1 MSESDGERT
10 ARSVA
15 LEQAYVHEVY
25 EQCAE
30 KTAQSRHWPRIY
42 QFLEELEPGALVCD
56 VGCGNG
62 KYLSVNQSIFKV
74 GADRCKHL
82 TDIAREKENEVLICD
97 NLSLPFRDDSF
108 DAVLSIAVVHH
119 FATTERRVHA
129 LKELARVLR
138 IGGRLVISV
147 WAMEQRHRKFE
158 SQDVLVPWP
167 KAYRFDSSCSAEP
180 RSSGIPYADEIRY
193 NQFAPKDFVAS
204 KSRKKYGSKS
214 YWIDP
219 VLSPSPSSSSLSSP
233 NETCYSFV
241 RRALQKL
248 AGGKRGGPGNR
259 PWFLETWSH
268 GSGKDARHNRRDD
281 SGDVDDLPIELRRL
295 EDINVMLDK
304 FPDTLSVKSKSLGDI
319 LEIQRLNLVRS
330 RSSIPGL
337 CSTLTSDT
345 FLNETS
351 ETPSIAGSKPKL
363 VKQKSHFIEDI
374 CLEISDNTAI
384 QELIK
389 DIPELGTMRKLPVR
403 RGNVQKQSSLNEELM
418 SADRLKEKEKIRRN
432 IMKQAS
438 LNEEIIC
445 KRKAFEAFKDS
456 LYSGNATKRFQ
467 LLKSGLTNRI
477 KQSTT
482 NIEKVSGMS
491 IKNGFVKMLQGW
503 TSGENEEEDECF
515 DSVPCE
521 LFSPKCKPG
530 EKTEKTAPA
539 AKKDAESAERR
550 LSREDGSDS
559 SKDSSLQ
566 SDTSVDSEDSFAS
579 VIYVPKQDLSSII
592 DAISAPPGYQLRATS
607 APPSPRVKH
616 PPDLMGPRLKLI
628 PISPLLK
635 QFPAT
640 SKSLPPTSPPGLSP
654 RTLNSI
660 PPRPFFG
667 AFPGG
672 QQTSVFEKLL
682 SGGELES
689 SSANR
694 KQIPEFHGS
703 EVPDSST
710 RLLESSVVA
719 KEVPAMPLTPIVLEN
734 TAVVSTAVADKLP
747 PKEEK
752 SLVPVIGETS
762 VLHEKPSE
770 NSDVEL
776 AVNEE
781 NSRRARLNQIKE
793 LLRQK
798 PGFATRCG
806 KPSFPLV
813 RRASAATPGRL
824 ETVTRPLP
832 RLLSLEL
839 FNPETDDLDSDSSG
853 VSSPE
858 SIGSV
863 ISVVSDER
871 FVANKDNGKADI
883 KEQEASLATDEKPL
897 PLASKHPEFSH
908 LDNNSAYELLG
919 SASLS
924 GSSTEISLAS
934 SQSIRLLEAAA
945 NVASSLEDAVET
957 AIQLKPHSAKHATKA
972 QKCTTVDD
980 PYEFTNSWRNV
991 NASPS
996 ELQELLCDSKP
1007 NSLSPEERT
1016 WDEECRRH
1024 LINFTEKLSE
1034 NLINDIDQYCQKTV
1048 LEFNEDFN
1056 ERSVDRDSC
1065 VTSTDSKVVDSFIVD
1080 SPLTSHQ
1087 HPPGNGEL
1095 ATCKYSE
1102 LVDTRAWLNASQKE
1116 DENSKTDNKPSDTL
1130 LELECSNADRSSR
1143 TVINNV
1149 LRERSSSED
1158 IVDLILVPNSKKFI
1172 FEEKSGARDEYK
1184 GQRSTEIDPRH
1195 SVTGGSEDQTVE
1207 KSYLSFGNS
1216 IESSDIGDSIENT
1229 TSFSDYSQT
1238 ESVRESSATE
1248 KTHHGSLASLGS
1260 CNMEY
1265 RNRQAGSKLESR
1277 IRSAS
1282 EEITSRPPMIR
1293 QQASVK
1299 SECLV
1304 SATSNGSLT
1313 DSSSQESLPSDHGGG
1328 AITYHQYYH
1337 VFREGELDQLINKY
1351 VENLH
1356 IISSYYDHASWCI
1369 VAEKVQVWTI

>member
-1 MSESDGERT
+1 MSESDGEQT

-119 FATTERRVHA
+119 FATTERRIHA

-158 SQDVLVPWP
+158 SQDVLIPWP
-167 KAYRFDSSCSAEP
+167 KAYCLSSFSNGATY
-180 RSSGIPYADEIRY
+180 SGIPYADEIQH
-193 NQFAPKDFVAS
+193 NQIAPKDFLTS
-204 KSRKKYGSKS
+204 KRNSRKKYGTKS

-219 VLSPSPSSSSLSSP
+219 VLSPSPSTSSLSSP

-248 AGGKRGGPGNR
+248 AGGKRNCPGSR
-259 PWFLETWSH
+259 PWFLETWSQ
-268 GSGKDARHNRRDD
+268 SGGKVKRHMQQEYD

-295 EDINVMLDK
+295 EDLNATLNK
-304 FPDTLSVKSKSLGDI
+304 YPDTLSVKSKSLGDI

-337 CSTLTSDT
+337 CSTLTSDS
-345 FLNETS
+345 FLNETA
-351 ETPSIAGSKPKL
+351 ETPPLTNAKPKL
-363 VKQKSHFIEDI
+363 VKQKSHFIEDV
-374 CLEISDNTAI
+374 CVEISENTAI

-389 DIPELGTMRKLPVR
+389 DLPDFQTVQR
-403 RGNVQKQSSLNEELM
+403 FPLKRGNVQKQSSLNEELM
-418 SADRLKEKEKIRRN
+418 SIDRLKEKEKVRRN

-445 KRKAFEAFKDS
+445 NRKAFEAFKDS
-456 LYSGNATKRFQ
+456 LYSTNATKRFQ

-503 TSGENEEEDECF
+503 TSAENEDETSC
-515 DSVPCE
+515 STMMPCE
-521 LFSPKCKPG
+521 PVSSKLKPA
-530 EKTEKTAPA
+530 EKVTTTI
-539 AKKDAESAERR
+539 KKDAEIVERR

-579 VIYVPKQDLSSII
+579 VIYVPKHDLSSII
-592 DAISAPPGYQLRATS
+592 DAISATPGCQLSAMS

-660 PPRPFFG
+660 PPRKFFS
-667 AFPGG
+667 AFSSSH
-672 QQTSVFEKLL
+672 QTSIFDKLISADETDFNSSNQQKITDSQSSELLDPPSVCTDSTIEKHSPTKQL
-682 SGGELES
+682 SPT
-689 SSANR
+689 
-694 KQIPEFHGS
+694 Q
-703 EVPDSST
+703 V
-710 RLLESSVVA
+710 
-719 KEVPAMPLTPIVLEN
+719 EN
-734 TAVVSTAVADKLP
+734 EPMSQATNTENVVSLDEAP
-747 PKEEK
+747 
-752 SLVPVIGETS
+752 LVPVPEEVSMPRAKMIT
-762 VLHEKPSE
+762 EKSSTE
-770 NSDVEL
+770 SI
-776 AVNEE
+776 NEE
-781 NSRRARLNQIKE
+781 ESRKSRLNQIKE
-793 LLRQK
+793 LLKQK
-798 PGFATRCG
+798 PGFATRCA

-813 RRASAATPGRL
+813 RRASAAAPGRL

-858 SIGSV
+858 SVGSV
-863 ISVVSDER
+863 ISVISDER
-871 FVANKDNGKADI
+871 FTTVKDNVKLDGNG
-883 KEQEASLATDEKPL
+883 QEMSQNPNERRPSLVVRH
-897 PLASKHPEFSH
+897 SEFSH
-908 LDNNSAYELLG
+908 LDNNSAYELLTPR
-919 SASLS
+919 SLS
-924 GSSTEISLAS
+924 ESSTEVSLAS

-945 NVASSLEDAVET
+945 IVASSLEDAVET
-957 AIQLKPHSAKHATKA
+957 AIQVKPHSDMYSSKA
-972 QKCTTVDD
+972 QKYTTLDD
-980 PYEFTNSWRNV
+980 SLKFPNSWRSDG
-991 NASPS
+991 ASPS
-996 ELQELLCDSKP
+996 ELQELLDDSKP
-1007 NSLSPEERT
+1007 NSFLPETKT
-1016 WDEECRRH
+1016 WDEECRQQ
-1024 LINFTEKLSE
+1024 LIDFTEKLNE
-1034 NLINDIDQYCQKTV
+1034 NLIHDIDKYCQKTE
-1048 LEFNEDFN
+1048 LEF
-1056 ERSVDRDSC
+1056 SQ
-1065 VTSTDSKVVDSFIVD
+1065 DSKPKRIDLDVCVANLEPKVVNSFIID
-1080 SPLTSHQ
+1080 SYIPRYKQLS
-1087 HPPGNGEL
+1087 GNEKL

-1102 LVDTRAWLNASQKE
+1102 LVDTNAWLNKCTNGME
-1116 DENSKTDNKPSDTL
+1116 ISKTDNKPSDNL
-1130 LELECSNADRSSR
+1130 LGLECSNADISSKS
-1143 TVINNV
+1143 VINNV
-1149 LRERSSSED
+1149 LIERGNAED
-1158 IVDLILVPNSKKFI
+1158 IMDFVLVSNNGEYTVREKNEIKDSCTGQGVPEIQSQGSATRFI
-1172 FEEKSGARDEYK
+1172 EEIEEKARL
-1184 GQRSTEIDPRH
+1184 R
-1195 SVTGGSEDQTVE
+1195 
-1207 KSYLSFGNS
+1207 FGNS

-1229 TSFSDYSQT
+1229 TSLSDFSQT
-1238 ESVRESSATE
+1238 ESFRESVAME
-1248 KTHHGSLASLGS
+1248 KTHNGSSASLGS
-1260 CNMEY
+1260 CNTECKSK
-1265 RNRQAGSKLESR
+1265 NAKSKLQSEG
-1277 IRSAS
+1277 RSAS
-1282 EEITSRPPMIR
+1282 EEINSRPPMVR
-1293 QQASVK
+1293 QQASVN
-1299 SECLV
+1299 SECIL
-1304 SATSNGSLT
+1304 SATSNGTLT
-1313 DSSSQESLPSDHGGG
+1313 GSSSQESLPSDHGGG